1 MKIDTKIS
9 KALVLSFILAACAS
23 WQKAEASTV
32 TITNHERSVLKI
44 NVVISSSK
52 TPYCYK
58 CLGSPLR
65 GGETRTIGV
74 PAEALKGAE
83 YFSVV
88 DVTNGFM
95 GESECANLSVLN
107 DYKVSFYETTLGT
120 RCTCKKI

>member
-1 MKIDTKIS
+1 MKIDKKIS
-9 KALVLSFILAACAS
+9 KAFVLSLVLASFAS
-23 WQKAEASTV
+23 GQQAEASTV

-44 NVVISSSK
+44 NVMSPSK

-65 GGETRTIGV
+65 GGETRTIAV
-74 PAEALKGAE
+74 PIDALKGTE
-83 YFSVV
+83 FFSVM

-107 DYKVSFYETTLGT
+107 NYEVSFYETTLGT
-120 RCTCKKI
+120 RCTCTKI